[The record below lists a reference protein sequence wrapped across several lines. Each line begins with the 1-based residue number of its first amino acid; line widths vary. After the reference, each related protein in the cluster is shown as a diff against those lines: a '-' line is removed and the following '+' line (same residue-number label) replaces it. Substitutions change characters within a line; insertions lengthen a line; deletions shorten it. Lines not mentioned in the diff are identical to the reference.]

1 MKPLSLRYIIVFAA
15 LSALTL
21 LGGGIGVLSGYGA
34 EHSPAVLTAAVQ
46 KEAKSPA
53 ALPKP
58 KAVQPVL
65 PESTPLPVSEALSQ
79 RVVEYHIDVQLLPD
93 TTSLRASET
102 VTWTHPGLK
111 PVQELYFHLYPN
123 AFASEDTTFMKES
136 GGELRGD
143 AMPANGFGSMT
154 LTDLRTTE
162 GVSLMQRLQYVQP
175 DDGNV
180 NDKTLV
186 KVHLPQPVNGGES
199 VTLKVQF
206 EVKLPKIFAR
216 MGSAGNFVMAGQ
228 WFPKLSVYEPAGT
241 RGVQEEGWN
250 LHQYHGTSEFYSDF
264 GIYNVTISV
273 PPNYIVGASGF
284 PVKSAKLKQD
294 QKVYQ
299 FYADD
304 VHDFAWA
311 ASPDFVVAEEAFSTD
326 HVPGVRIKL
335 YLDPL
340 HKHLQERY
348 FQAAKA
354 ALTNFSKWY
363 GPYPYSTLS
372 IVVPPKEGN
381 GAGGMEYP
389 TLVTAFGAAEASPGT
404 SLERTVIH
412 EIGHQY
418 FYGMLAS
425 NEFEEAWLD
434 ESFTS
439 YAEDR
444 LMEQEY
450 GVSSNHVLQASL
462 VTSSQPLDLETWK
475 YTPADSYARN
485 VYIRGKLVLKD
496 IEQQVGTKTMDTLM
510 AAYTRKFRF
519 RHPSTADFQKIVEKV
534 TKKSWQAYFD
544 QYVYSGGSPDFSIDH
559 IKISD
564 PKKEGGDDNAR
575 YESSVAVSNKGNQ
588 YGDVPIKFTFLDGYT
603 VQQFWNGTEKET
615 TFQLAYKAPLLSA
628 EIDPEHSILL
638 ESKHLNNFRLAELER
653 KTLSRWTLSATKLLE
668 TLLGTLVW

>member
-1 MKPLSLRYIIVFAA
+1 MKPLSLRFMIISAA
-15 LSALTL
+15 LAALIL
-21 LGGGIGVLSGYGA
+21 LGGSLWLLSG
-34 EHSPAVLTAAVQ
+34 HSPAAQTAAAP

-53 ALPKP
+53 AVSQA

-65 PESTPLPVSEALSQ
+65 PESKPLPVSEALSE
-79 RVVEYHIDVQLLPD
+79 RITEYHIDVQLDADSGTLQ
-93 TTSLRASET
+93 AAET
-102 VTWTHPGLK
+102 VTWTHPGQK

-123 AFASEDTTFMKES
+123 AFASEKTTFMKES

-143 AMPANGFGSMT
+143 SMPEDGFGSMT
-154 LTDLRTTE
+154 ITDLRTTE
-162 GVSLMQRLQYVQP
+162 GISLMQRMQYVQP

-199 VTLKVQF
+199 VTLKIQF

-216 MGSAGNFVMAGQ
+216 MGTAGNFVMAGQ
-228 WFPKLSVYEPAGT
+228 WFPKLSVYEPKGT
-241 RGVQEEGWN
+241 RAVKEEGWD

-273 PPNYIVGASGF
+273 PSNYIVGATGF
-284 PVKSAKLKQD
+284 PVKSAQIKQD
-294 QKVYQ
+294 RKIYK

-304 VHDFAWA
+304 VHDFAWT
-311 ASPDFVVAEEAFSTD
+311 ASPDFVVAEEAFSAPN
-326 HVPGVRIKL
+326 VPGVRIKL

-340 HKHLQERY
+340 HKDLQERY

-354 ALTNFSKWY
+354 ALTAFSKWY

-389 TLVTAFGAAEASPGT
+389 TLVTAFGAAESSPGM

-418 FYGMLAS
+418 FYGMVAS

-450 GVSSNHVLQASL
+450 GVSSNNTLQASL
-462 VTSSQPLDLETWK
+462 VTVPQPLNLETWK
-475 YTPADSYARN
+475 YAAADGYTRN

-496 IEQQVGTKTMDTLM
+496 IEQQVGTKTMDAIMLSY
-510 AAYTRKFRF
+510 ARKYRF
-519 RHPSTADFQKIVEKV
+519 KHPSTADFQKVVEKV
-534 TKKSWQAYFD
+534 TKQSWQTYFD
-544 QYVYSGGSPDFSIDH
+544 QYVYSGGAPDFSVDRITTSTAKNSPD
-559 IKISD
+559 
-564 PKKEGGDDNAR
+564 GGEAR
-575 YESSVAVSNKGNQ
+575 YEATVEVSNKGSSYAN
-588 YGDVPIKFTFLDGYT
+588 VPVKFTFTDGYT
-603 VQQFWNGTEKET
+603 VQQFWNGEQKT
-615 TFQLAYKAPLLSA
+615 TAFQLSYKAPLASVD
-628 EIDPEHSILL
+628 IDPGHSILL
-638 ESKHLNNFRLAELER
+638 EAKHLNNFMLAELAP
-653 KTLSRWTLSATKLLE
+653 KTLSRWTLSVTKLLE

>member
-1 MKPLSLRYIIVFAA
+1 MKPLSLRYTLIFAVLA
-15 LSALTL
+15 TITL
-21 LGGGIGVLSGYGA
+21 LGGVIWALAGNK
-34 EHSPAVLTAAVQ
+34 PAVLASAAP

-53 ALPKP
+53 AAQI
-58 KAVQPVL
+58 KATQPVL
-65 PESTPLPVSEALSQ
+65 PESKPLPVSEALSQ
-79 RVVEYHIDVQLLPD
+79 RVTEYHLDAQLIPSAGLI
-93 TTSLRASET
+93 SGSET

-111 PVQELYFHLYPN
+111 PVQDLYFHLYPN
-123 AFASEDTTFMKES
+123 AFASDDTTFMKES
-136 GGELRGD
+136 GGTLRGD
-143 AMPANGFGSMT
+143 TMPANGYGSIT
-154 LTDLRTTE
+154 LTDLRTTD

-199 VTLKVQF
+199 VTLKLKF
-206 EVKLPKIFAR
+206 EVKLPQIFAR
-216 MGSAGNFVMAGQ
+216 MGVAGDFVMAGQ
-228 WFPKLSVYEPAGT
+228 WFPKISVYEPAGT
-241 RGVQEEGWN
+241 RGVEQEGWN

-264 GIYNVTISV
+264 GIYNVTLSV
-273 PPNYIVGASGF
+273 PANYTVAATGF
-284 PVKSAKLKQD
+284 PVKTAKLKQD
-294 QKVYQ
+294 QKIYQ

-311 ASPDFVVAEEAFSTD
+311 ASPDFVVAEEAFSAPN
-326 HVPGVRIKL
+326 VPGVRIKL

-340 HKHLQERY
+340 HKELQERY

-354 ALTNFSKWY
+354 ALSAFSKWY

-389 TLVTAFGAAEASPGT
+389 TLITAFGASDDAPGT
-404 SLERTVIH
+404 QLERTVIH
-412 EIGHQY
+412 EIGHQF
-418 FYGMLAS
+418 FYGIVAS

-450 GVSSNHVLQASL
+450 GVASNLPLQASL
-462 VTSSQPLDLETWK
+462 VSSSQPLTLETWK
-475 YTPADSYARN
+475 YTGDDAYTRN

-496 IEQQVGTKTMDTLM
+496 IEQQVGSQTMDTIM
-510 AAYTRKFRF
+510 ATYARKYRF

-534 TKKSWQAYFD
+534 TKKSWQSYFD
-544 QYVYSGGSPDFSIDH
+544 QYVYSGGAPDFAVDDIVNTVN
-559 IKISD
+559 KTEAET
-564 PKKEGGDDNAR
+564 EGLR
-575 YESSVAVSNKGNQ
+575 YESSVAVSNKGSR
-588 YGDVPIKFTFLDGYT
+588 YEDVSIKFTFSDGYT
-603 VQQFWNGTEKET
+603 VQRYWNGEEKQT
-615 TFQLAYKAPLLSA
+615 IFQLSYKAPLISA

-638 ESKHLNNFRLAELER
+638 ESRHLNNFRLAELEPV
-653 KTLSRWTLSATKLLE
+653 TLSRWTLSLTNLIE
-668 TLLGTLVW
+668 NLLGTLVW

>member
-1 MKPLSLRYIIVFAA
+1 MKPLSLRYIIISATLAA
-15 LSALTL
+15 LAL
-21 LGGGIGVLSGYGA
+21 LGGAIWVLSG
-34 EHSPAVLTAAVQ
+34 HSPAVLSAAAP
-46 KEAKSPA
+46 KAAKSPA
-53 ALPKP
+53 AVPQSKAAQPK
-58 KAVQPVL
+58 L
-65 PESTPLPVSEALSQ
+65 PESKPIPVSEALSQ
-79 RVVEYHIDVQLLPD
+79 RVAEYHIDVRLIPD
-93 TTSLRASET
+93 TGLLEASET
-102 VTWTHPGLK
+102 VTWIHPGQK

-123 AFASEDTTFMKES
+123 AFASEKTTFMKES

-143 AMPANGFGSMT
+143 TMPADGFGSMT
-154 LTDLRTTE
+154 ITDLRTTE

-199 VTLKVQF
+199 VTLKIRF

-216 MGSAGNFVMAGQ
+216 MGTAGNFVMAGQ
-228 WFPKLSVYEPAGT
+228 WFPKLSVYEPKGT
-241 RGVQEEGWN
+241 RGVKAEGWD

-273 PPNYIVGASGF
+273 PANYTVGATGF
-284 PVKSAKLKQD
+284 PVKGAQIKQD
-294 QKVYQ
+294 RKIYQ

-311 ASPDFVVAEEAFSTD
+311 ASPDFVVAEEAFSAPN
-326 HVPGVRIKL
+326 VPGVRIKL

-340 HKHLQERY
+340 HKDLQERY

-354 ALTNFSKWY
+354 ALTAFSKWY

-372 IVVPPKEGN
+372 IIVPPKEGN

-389 TLVTAFGAAEASPGT
+389 TLVTAFGAAESSPGT

-418 FYGMLAS
+418 FYGMVAN

-450 GVSSNHVLQASL
+450 GVSSNIALQASL
-462 VTSSQPLDLETWK
+462 VSTSQPLNLETWK
-475 YTPADSYARN
+475 YTTADGYTRN

-496 IEQQVGTKTMDTLM
+496 IERQTGTKTMDAIML
-510 AAYTRKFRF
+510 AYARKYRF
-519 RHPSTADFQKIVEKV
+519 HHPSTEDFQKIVEKV
-534 TKKSWQAYFD
+534 TQKSWQAYFD
-544 QYVYSGGSPDFSIDH
+544 QYIYSGGSPDFSVDN
-559 IKISD
+559 IKTSIAKSSA
-564 PKKEGGDDNAR
+564 EGENGR
-575 YESSVAVSNKGNQ
+575 YKFMVKVSNKGSQ
-588 YGDVPIKFTFLDGYT
+588 YADVPIKFTFSDGYT
-603 VQQFWNGTEKET
+603 VRKIWNGGQKAAN
-615 TFQLAYKAPLLSA
+615 FQLTYKAPLMSV
-628 EIDPEHSILL
+628 EIDPDHSILL
-638 ESKHLNNFRLAELER
+638 ESKHLNNFMLAELAP
-653 KTLSRWTLSATKLLE
+653 KTLSRWTLVSTKLLE